1 MFGKGADELITHY
14 LDKLALRLPIKKIMP
29 S

>member
-14 LDKLALRLPIKKIMP
+14 LDQLALRLPIKK
-29 S
+29 